1 MYNSN
6 TQMKSYN
13 LQIPFVTTSSDKIK
27 TLIQLSE
34 CKREGKVVDLGSG
47 DGRVV
52 IALARAGFDV
62 VGFEIR
68 KELVER
74 SLQKIAALGL
84 DQKITIYHQ
93 NFWDANLSEFDLIYI
108 YGMQSMLAKLEEK
121 LETEMKVGAKFISN
135 IFPLP
140 RWKPQK
146 VKDNFYVYTKKN
158 KI

>member
-6 TQMKSYN
+6 RQMKSYN

-27 TLIQLSE
+27 TLIQLTE
-34 CKREGKVVDLGSG
+34 CKKGGKVVDLGSG

-62 VGFEIR
+62 VGYEIR

-84 DQKITIYHQ
+84 DKQITIYHQ
-93 NFWDANLSEFDLIYI
+93 SFWDAHLSEFDLIYI
-108 YGMQSMLAKLEEK
+108 YGMQSMLARLEEK
-121 LETEMKVGAKFISN
+121 LEIEMKVGAKFISN

-140 RWKPQK
+140 RWRPQK
-146 VKDNFYVYTKKN
+146 VKDNFYVYNKN
-158 KI
+158 KR

>member
-34 CKREGKVVDLGSG
+34 CKRGGKVVDLGSG

-135 IFPLP
+135 IFRLP
-140 RWKPQK
+140 HWKPQK
-146 VKDNFYVYTKKN
+146 VKDNFYVYTKN
-158 KI
+158 KR